1 MRFSRDQQSHQF
13 DASHARGRR
22 RAKLLGDLKAEIR
35 AAASGRGI
43 NLAALARLLRVH
55 KSVVSRALDPARN
68 IEVFTLF
75 DLAEALGKEWSF
87 KLHDHRISLDAIITP
102 QQIETSSPIP
112 TVNAHIKGSHDAP
125 VVGTS
130 RNAAVQT
137 VLLPFLR
144 EVT

>member
-1 MRFSRDQQSHQF
+1 MRFSQDQQSHQF
-13 DASHARGRR
+13 NASHDRGRR
-22 RAKLLGDLKAEIR
+22 RAKLLGNLKAEVR

-43 NLAALARLLRVH
+43 NLASLARLLKVH

-102 QQIETSSPIP
+102 QRVETSSPIP
-112 TVNAHIKGSHDAP
+112 TVNAHIEGSGEAP
-125 VVGTS
+125 MVGTS
-130 RNAAVQT
+130 PNAAVQT
-137 VLLPFLR
+137 IVLPSR
-144 EVT
+144 ELA